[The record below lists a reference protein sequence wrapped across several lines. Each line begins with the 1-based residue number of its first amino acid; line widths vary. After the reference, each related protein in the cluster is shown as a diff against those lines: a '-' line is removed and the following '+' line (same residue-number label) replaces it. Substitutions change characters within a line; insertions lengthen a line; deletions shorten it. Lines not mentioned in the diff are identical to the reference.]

1 MVSNSARVWKEAAI
15 IIKEKNM
22 LEKRGQKYLTPGTDS
37 QAKHVRKGKQD
48 L

>member
-1 MVSNSARVWKEAAI
+1 
-15 IIKEKNM
+15 M

-48 L
+48 LQYSKWVECRE